1 MKKSCSLV
9 AALALSLLLS
19 TASLAGEI
27 QTPGVAASL
36 PRTASSAP
44 GDLETP
50 GLYAPSGEVSPS
62 MEFIYD
68 LLAMIF

>member
-1 MKKSCSLV
+1 MKKSCSPI
-9 AALALSLLLS
+9 AALAVSLLLS
-19 TASLAGEI
+19 TATLAGEL

-36 PRTASSAP
+36 PTTAGSTP

-50 GLYAPSGEVSPS
+50 GLYASSGEVSPS

>member
-9 AALALSLLLS
+9 AALALSLLL
-19 TASLAGEI
+19 TTVTLAGEL
-27 QTPGVAASL
+27 QTPGVATSL
-36 PRTASSAP
+36 PTTAGSAP

-50 GLYAPSGEVSPS
+50 GLYAPSGEVSPN